1 MIHFPGQDKLRAHLP
16 DLESPLLRLLLA
28 LIGLASFAIATIIMI
43 AVDHFFPM
51 WTLLGQMGVLILAFL
66 LESQFFR
73 QKIRL
78 KTRLGNMAYRYAFRA
93 YILLSVAVILA
104 VILHTA
110 YLPGDRAVTGPYAKV
125 ISVIVV
131 YLLLTGVIILAR
143 AVLTFG
149 ADNLA
154 LLYVYFP
161 EEGRLVDSSIY
172 ALIRHPAYSAVLRI
186 GVAIGLWHG
195 TWFSIA
201 FALFMPVGMTIW
213 LKLVEEPEL
222 IERFGEGYADYRRKV
237 PAFVPR
243 LRDLG
248 KFWRFLVCGK

>member
-1 MIHFPGQDKLRAHLP
+1 MHFPGQDKLRTHLP
-16 DLESPLLRLLLA
+16 DLQSPVLSLLLA
-28 LIGLASFAIATIIMI
+28 MIGFTSFAAATAAMI
-43 AVDHFFPM
+43 AVDHFFPA
-51 WTLLGQMGVLILAFL
+51 WTLMGQIGVLIIAFL

-93 YILLSVAVILA
+93 YILPSAPVIFA

-110 YLPGDRAVTGPYAKV
+110 YLPGDRVVTGYSATV
-125 ISVIVV
+125 ISVIIV
-131 YLLLTGVIILAR
+131 YLLLTGAIILAR
-143 AVLTFG
+143 AIFTFG

-186 GVAIGLWHG
+186 GVAIGLWRG

-222 IERFGEGYADYRRKV
+222 IERFGEGYATYRRKV

>member
-1 MIHFPGQDKLRAHLP
+1 MHFPSQDELKTHLP
-16 DLESPLLRLLLA
+16 DLQSPVLRLLMA
-28 LIGLASFAIATIIMI
+28 LIGLISFTTAATIMI
-43 AVDHFFPM
+43 AVDRFFPA
-51 WTLLGQMGVLILAFL
+51 WTLLGQMGVLTLAFL

-78 KTRLGNMAYRYAFRA
+78 KNRLGNMAYRYAFRA
-93 YILLSVAVILA
+93 YILPSASVIFA

-110 YLPGDRAVTGPYAKV
+110 YLPGDRVVTGYAATV
-125 ISVIVV
+125 IPVIVV
-131 YLLLTGVIILAR
+131 YLLLTGVVILAR
-143 AVLTFG
+143 AIFTFG

-186 GVAIGLWHG
+186 GVAIGLWRG
-195 TWFSIA
+195 TWFSMA
-201 FALFMPVGMTIW
+201 FALFMPVGMNIW

-222 IERFGEGYADYRRKV
+222 IERFGEGYVAYRRKV
-237 PAFVPR
+237 PAFIPR
-243 LRDLG
+243 MRDWG

>member
-1 MIHFPGQDKLRAHLP
+1 MHFPGQDELKTHLP
-16 DLESPLLRLLLA
+16 DLQSPVLRLLMA
-28 LIGLASFAIATIIMI
+28 LIGLISFTTATTIMI
-43 AVDHFFPM
+43 AVDRFFPA
-51 WTLLGQMGVLILAFL
+51 WTLLGQMGVLTLAFL

-78 KTRLGNMAYRYAFRA
+78 KNRLGNMAYRYAFRA
-93 YILLSVAVILA
+93 YILPSASVIFA

-110 YLPGDRAVTGPYAKV
+110 YLPGDRVVTGYAATV
-125 ISVIVV
+125 IPVIVV
-131 YLLLTGVIILAR
+131 YLLLTGFIILAR
-143 AVLTFG
+143 AIFTFG

-186 GVAIGLWHG
+186 GVAIGLWRG
-195 TWFSIA
+195 TWFSMA
-201 FALFMPVGMTIW
+201 FALFMPVGMNIW

-222 IERFGEGYADYRRKV
+222 IERFGEGYVAYRRKV
-237 PAFVPR
+237 PAFIPR
-243 LRDLG
+243 MRDWG